1 MKKKHIFYH
10 HERFGTH
17 FDNYAR
23 KVVDEHKFYFC
34 IGLIIGT
41 LFYVLDHLGVIHLL
55 PIL

>member
-1 MKKKHIFYH
+1 MNKKHIFYH

-41 LFYVLDHLGVIHLL
+41 LFYVLDHLGVIHL
-55 PIL
+55 